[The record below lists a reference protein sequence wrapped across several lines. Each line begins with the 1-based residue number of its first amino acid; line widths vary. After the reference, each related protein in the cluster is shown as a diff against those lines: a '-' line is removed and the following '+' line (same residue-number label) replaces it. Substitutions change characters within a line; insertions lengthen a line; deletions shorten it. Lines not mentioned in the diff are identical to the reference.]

1 MCGFP
6 QRPITKSQRLENAA
20 ARLALDL
27 RKFSDITPA
36 LRKLHWLS
44 VVKRIQFEILLLTF
58 KSIHGLSPPY
68 ISKLVTVKPKSSYSL
83 RLNNTLLQ
91 YSQQK
96 ILTKLGA
103 RSFATAQSSHSG
115 INCPLMLETTLL
127 HLMSLRKRLRPFFL
141 MKYFSLL
148 FYLFLLIL

>member
-6 QRPITKSQRLENAA
+6 QCQISKSQRLQNAA

-27 RKFSDITPA
+27 KKFCDITPA

-44 VVKRIQFEILLLTF
+44 VVKRIQFEILILTF

-68 ISKLVTVKPKSSYSL
+68 ISKLVTVKPKSSCSL
-83 RLNNTLLQ
+83 RLNNNTFLQ

-103 RSFATAQSSHSG
+103 RSFATAQYSHSG
-115 INCPLMLETTLL
+115 TNCPLMLETTLL
-127 HLMSLRKRLRPFFL
+127 HLMSLRK
-141 MKYFSLL
+141 
-148 FYLFLLIL
+148 